1 MSDGHSTKRYPSYEN
16 LPLQFSQRPCVA
28 TTVGL
33 GAGAVVGVSITIF
46 LLSFT
51 VGTLLAAFICGLRWR
66 GKTSRKPHTSPS
78 EGPQSSPVYEVVE
91 EQPVDILELK
101 KNIAY
106 GPVSH

>member
-1 MSDGHSTKRYPSYEN
+1 MG
-16 LPLQFSQRPCVA
+16 

-51 VGTLLAAFICGLRWR
+51 FGVLLAAVICGLRWR
-66 GKTSRKPHTSPS
+66 GKTSGHPHTSPS
-78 EGPQSSPVYEVVE
+78 EGPQPAPVYEVVE
-91 EQPVDILELK
+91 EHQVDKLEMK
-101 KNIAY
+101 ENIAY

>member
-1 MSDGHSTKRYPSYEN
+1 VPPEIMG
-16 LPLQFSQRPCVA
+16 

-51 VGTLLAAFICGLRWR
+51 FGALLAAFICGLRWR
-66 GKTSRKPHTSPS
+66 GKSSGQPHTSPS
-78 EGPQSSPVYEVVE
+78 EGPQPGPVYEVVE
-91 EQPVDILELK
+91 EQPVDMLEMK
-101 KNIAY
+101 DNIAY